1 MKQFA
6 VSTPTI
12 IHLFAVAHALIA
24 TVSRLVNYVDDLP
37 LTVLTITLIA
47 IITIRQRMQP
57 ELIAVLT
64 LIGTFAGYLIGSYG
78 AKLIGLVISNE
89 IIASAMTT
97 LLYTELLGWSV
108 YAFSSHRHPIAPNGV
123 HWQPQIMQII
133 LLVTAILLFRF
144 SYTLIFN
151 SDYFSQ
157 TSIFTEFQR
166 LLDNKFALLLLLCG
180 NVIFVSLRPR
190 QVTNREWR
198 NIGTVVT
205 IGLFSLL
212 LTAIIYFEVPHNTT
226 LQFHPLAFLRLFSV
240 VLLCDIFIF
249 ALFKLVAYVIISRS
263 ELHTER
269 GKKHLAQF
277 QYNKLKM
284 QINPHFLFNSLNI
297 LDYLVQEQETE
308 RATAFIRKLSECYR
322 YMLKVEDEQ
331 LVTLNEEMDFARK
344 YAELLQERFAQGFT
358 ITYNVPK
365 EAFSRHVIPCCL
377 QLLIENATKH
387 NVVSVER
394 PLTIE
399 IVVEEEQLVVR
410 NNLQPR
416 ISTRT
421 STGMGLKN
429 IRRQYEDLAGKSI
442 IIEPTET
449 HYIVKLPL
457 L

>member
-1 MKQFA
+1 MKQHA
-6 VSTPTI
+6 LSIPSI

-24 TVSRLVNYVDDLP
+24 TASRLVNYVDDLP

-57 ELIAVLT
+57 EVIAVLA
-64 LIGTFAGYLIGSYG
+64 LVGTFAGYLIGSYG

-89 IIASAMTT
+89 IIASATTT

-108 YAFSSHRHPIAPNGV
+108 YAFSSHRHPIEHDGV
-123 HWQPQIMQII
+123 HWQPRIMQII

-157 TSIFTEFQR
+157 TSVFTEFQR

-190 QVTNREWR
+190 QVVHREWR
-198 NIGTVVT
+198 NIGTVLT

-212 LTAIIYFEVPHNTT
+212 LTAITYFEVPYNNT

-308 RATAFIRKLSECYR
+308 RATAFIRKLSDCYR

-331 LVTLNEEMDFARK
+331 LVTLNEEMEFARK

-358 ITYNVPK
+358 ISYNVPQ
-365 EAFSRHVIPCCL
+365 ETFLRHVIPCCL

-399 IVVEEEQLVVR
+399 IFIEEEQLVVR

-416 ISTRT
+416 ISTHT

-442 IIEPTET
+442 TITPTET
-449 HYIVKLPL
+449 HYTVKLPL